1 MPMHNFLRSFLRIK
15 GLGFIL
21 LALVLGVLLVF
32 LSGRMSDGTDA
43 PAEGSESFSFEHY
56 EHGMEERLED
66 LISRIDGV
74 SSVSVMVLLDQSY
87 EEIGEGANFSRPIG
101 DTSGN
106 TKVAPKVRGV
116 AVVCRG
122 GERSETRKEII
133 GLLSSLLGLPT
144 NRIYVGGI
152 G

>member
-1 MPMHNFLRSFLRIK
+1 MREFVRNFVRIK

-21 LALVLGVLLVF
+21 LALAVGILLVF
-32 LSGRMSDGTDA
+32 LSGRDGTDNKDQD
-43 PAEGSESFSFEHY
+43 PGETFSFERY

-74 SSVSVMVLLDQSY
+74 SSVSVMVMLDQSY
-87 EEIGEGANFSRPIG
+87 EEVGGYGGFYGSAADPE
-101 DTSGN
+101 GN
-106 TKVAPKVRGV
+106 TRVAPKVRGI
-116 AVVCRG
+116 AVICRG
-122 GERSETRKEII
+122 GERSETKKEII
-133 GLLSSLLGLPT
+133 NLLSSLLGVST

>member
-1 MPMHNFLRSFLRIK
+1 MRDFLRNFLRIK

-21 LALVLGVLLVF
+21 LALALGLLLVF
-32 LSGRMSDGTDA
+32 LSGRTSDGADD
-43 PAEGSESFSFEHY
+43 PQNEGESFSFAHY
-56 EHGMEERLED
+56 EHELEDRLED
-66 LISRIDGV
+66 VISRIDGV

-87 EEIGEGANFSRPIG
+87 EEIGEGTNFSRPIG
-101 DTSGN
+101 DSSGD
-106 TKVAPKVRGV
+106 TVVAPKVRGV

>member
-1 MPMHNFLRSFLRIK
+1 MRDFLRGFFRIK

-21 LALVLGVLLVF
+21 LTLVLGILLVF
-32 LSGRMSDGTDA
+32 LSGREKSGTSDT
-43 PAEGSESFSFEHY
+43 ETESKDDFSFEHY
-56 EHGMEERLED
+56 EEEMEERLEG
-66 LISRIDGV
+66 LVSRIDGV

-87 EEIGEGANFSRPIG
+87 EDVGERDSFSSPIGE
-101 DTSGN
+101 TSGN
-106 TKVAPKVRGV
+106 TRVAPKVRGV

-122 GERSETRKEII
+122 GERADTRKEII
-133 GLLSSLLGLPT
+133 SLLSSLLGLST

>member
-1 MPMHNFLRSFLRIK
+1 MREFVRSFVRIK

-21 LALVLGVLLVF
+21 LALVLGILLVF
-32 LSGRMSDGTDA
+32 LSGKSDSDSGSVPDA
-43 PAEGSESFSFEHY
+43 GEAFSFEKY
-56 EHGMEERLED
+56 EHELEERLED

-74 SSVSVMVLLDQSY
+74 SSVSVMILLDQSY
-87 EEIGEGANFSRPIG
+87 EEVGDSGSSFSA
-101 DTSGN
+101 SLAAKEGN

-133 GLLSSLLGLPT
+133 NLLSSLLELPT

>member
-1 MPMHNFLRSFLRIK
+1 MREFVRSFVRIK

-21 LALVLGVLLVF
+21 LALALGILLVF
-32 LSGRMSDGTDA
+32 LSGRDDSNSISD
-43 PAEGSESFSFEHY
+43 PASGESFSFEEY
-56 EHGMEERLED
+56 EHELEERLED

-74 SSVSVMVLLDQSY
+74 SSVSVMILLDQSY
-87 EEIGEGANFSRPIG
+87 EEVGDSGNNFSA
-101 DTSGN
+101 SLSAKEGN

-122 GERSETRKEII
+122 GERSATRKEII
-133 GLLSSLLGLPT
+133 SLLSSLLELPT

>member
-1 MPMHNFLRSFLRIK
+1 MRDFFRNFLRIK

-21 LALVLGVLLVF
+21 LALALGILLVF
-32 LSGRMSDGTDA
+32 LSGRSEDSGGSA
-43 PAEGSESFSFEHY
+43 PEESEPFSFEHY
-56 EHGMEERLED
+56 EHEMEERLEG

-87 EEIGEGANFSRPIG
+87 EEISDGTDFSRPVEEQTG
-101 DTSGN
+101 DTV
-106 TKVAPKVRGV
+106 VAPKVRGV
-116 AVVCRG
+116 AVVCHG
-122 GERSETRKEII
+122 GERTEIRKEII
-133 GLLSSLLGLPT
+133 DLLSSLLGLST